1 MKNYIL
7 SSVKKAVKYW
17 WISVIVGAIAVIL
30 GVWCLANPAT
40 TLGVLAALFVAGF
53 LVSGIFEIIFAI
65 SNKDVL
71 NGWGWTLASGII
83 DILFGM
89 ILLVAPIETI
99 AVLLFLVGFW
109 VMFQSIW
116 GIGASIELQ
125 RSGIKGWGWTLTFG
139 ILGLILAFILITNPI
154 FAAGFIIYLFAFSL
168 LSYGFMRIFYG
179 IRLKSI
185 HNELKDAEEKNDKLD

>member
-17 WISVIVGAIAVIL
+17 WISVLVGAIAVIL
-30 GVWCLANPAT
+30 GVWSLANPGT

-53 LVSGIFEIIFAI
+53 LVSGLFSIIFAV
-65 SNKDVL
+65 SNKDIL
-71 NGWGWTLASGII
+71 NGWGWTLASGIV

-89 ILLVAPIETI
+89 ILLAAPIETI
-99 AVLLFLVGFW
+99 AVLLFFVGFW

-125 RSGIKGWGWTLTFG
+125 RSGVKGWGWTLALG

-168 LSYGFMRIFYG
+168 LCYGFMRIFYG

-185 HNELKDAEEKNDKLD
+185 HNELKDVEEKNDKLD